1 MPTPAVTATREITPA
16 ACLENVRYAIR
27 DLAVLADEVA
37 KTGKKI
43 LPLNIG
49 DPLKFDFATP
59 PHLVEAVAKAM
70 RDGKNGYASSSGV
83 PEALQAIRGEA
94 ERKGIKNI
102 Q

>member
-1 MPTPAVTATREITPA
+1 MSITETLRPITAASR
-16 ACLENVRYAIR
+16 LENVRYAIR

-59 PHLVEAVAKAM
+59 PHMIEAVAKAM
-70 RDGKNGYASSSGV
+70 RDGKNGYSASSGI
-83 PEALQAIRGEA
+83 PEAVQAIHGEA
-94 ERKGIKNI
+94 ERKGIKN
-102 Q
+102 